1 MAYTI
6 LCDEGVTF
14 TAAELLNI
22 HFAQVKDRR
31 FLEAMDR
38 RSGDLYVL
46 TMSPAFSDSYQ
57 AACEA
62 RDKLLS
68 GGRAQ
73 NIFVLDTRTAFSGEL
88 AVARR
93 LHDFLISG
101 MEPEQALMETQAFI
115 ESLSTIGVLDRADV
129 RREREAVSRK
139 GTALRAGFGRRLLM
153 EGGQDGRLHVRGR
166 SRRSDTEEL
175 AAMAQRQFV
184 RRKEKPKRC
193 VITYSGCPE
202 RAKELGQ
209 RLKGSCG
216 FRELV
221 IVPADRAASK
231 FMGTGTLMA
240 AF

>member
-38 RSGDLYVL
+38 RSGDLYVI
-46 TMSPAFSDSYQ
+46 TMSPAFSNSYQ

-62 RDKLLS
+62 RDKLLAS
-68 GGRAQ
+68 GRVQ

-101 MEPEQALMETQAFI
+101 MEPEQALMETQSFI
-115 ESLSTIGVLDRADV
+115 ESLSTIGVLDRADA

-153 EGGQDGRLHVRGR
+153 EGGQDGRLHVCGR
-166 SRRSDTEEL
+166 SRRSDTDEL
-175 AAMAQRQFV
+175 AAMAQRQFM
-184 RRKEKPKRC
+184 RRKQKPKRC

-209 RLKGSCG
+209 RLKGACG

-221 IVPADRAASK
+221 IVPADRAAAK